1 MKKILFATLIA
12 AALAAPAVH
21 ADQSAYAGFAL
32 GVGKGELKSSDGT
45 TTLTSNHSSVP
56 FNAYGGYAFHP
67 HFAVEG
73 GVTFFGE
80 YKFDTPAKALFGVFH
95 ASVKGSMN
103 LNDKWLLTG
112 KVGVARHRLTV
123 DVPRQSGTDEYAF
136 HDTRPLFG
144 IGTEYRFTDRFSATL
159 DFNDYGTSKK
169 PEMKIH
175 ASSLEAGIKYR
186 F

>member
-1 MKKILFATLIA
+1 MKKILFATLMA
-12 AALAAPAVH
+12 AAMAAPAVH
-21 ADQSAYAGFAL
+21 ANQSAYVGLAFGA
-32 GVGKGELKSSDGT
+32 GKGELAISDGT
-45 TTLTSNHSSVP
+45 TTLTSKNSSLP
-56 FNAYGGYAFHP
+56 WNGYAGYAFHP
-67 HFAVEG
+67 NFAVEG

-80 YKFDTPAKALFGVFH
+80 YKFDAPVTVLFGVFH

-112 KVGVARHRLTV
+112 KVGVARHGLTV
-123 DVPRQSGTDEYAF
+123 DVARQSGTDEFSY
-136 HDTRPLFG
+136 HTTRPMFG

-175 ASSLEAGIKYR
+175 ASNLEAGIKYR